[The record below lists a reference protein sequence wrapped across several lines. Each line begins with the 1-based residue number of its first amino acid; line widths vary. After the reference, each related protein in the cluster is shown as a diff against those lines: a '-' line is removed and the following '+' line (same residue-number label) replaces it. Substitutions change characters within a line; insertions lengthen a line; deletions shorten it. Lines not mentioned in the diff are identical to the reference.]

1 MKNENRIEAKPAKR
15 FFVEMLTRDIDL
27 DDAILDLIDNSLDG
41 LLRVTKANIEEYKNH
56 TIEININKDKFEIKD
71 NCGGIPTKVAQEYAF
86 RMGRPVGEIDNDVPT
101 IGMYGIGMKR
111 AVFKMGTAIKIVSQ
125 NDERCFSVDIPNTW
139 LQDDDAWELE
149 MNDCTKGLDQ
159 QGTIISVES
168 LYPGIS
174 TLYSDTSDFIGRLM
188 EKISIHYAFVL
199 KHGFN
204 ILINEKPIV
213 GKEISLLIDNAEET
227 ITNKKGILPF
237 VYKENDNGLEITIIC
252 GLADAPPSLEEDM
265 EDAETAKVNRMD
277 AGWTI
282 ICNDRVVLYADRTR
296 LTGWGDGLPQFHYQF
311 NTLIGIVSFKSN
323 IASKLPVTTTKRGV
337 DASSDVYLRIRRRM
351 IEGMRLFVDYTNK
364 WKNKRETERQTI
376 LPKAKSETLDN
387 LIDSDTFAEK
397 MVTVRDGTEGKL
409 YKPKLPE
416 PDREDD
422 GVRTVKY
429 SEHKDNIEKIAEDYF
444 ENKDLSPSDVGKKC
458 FEVILAQVTE
468 DK

>member
-1 MKNENRIEAKPAKR
+1 
-15 FFVEMLTRDIDL
+15 
-27 DDAILDLIDNSLDG
+27 
-41 LLRVTKANIEEYKNH
+41 
-56 TIEININKDKFEIKD
+56 
-71 NCGGIPTKVAQEYAF
+71 
-86 RMGRPVGEIDNDVPT
+86 
-101 IGMYGIGMKR
+101 MYGIGMKR
-111 AVFKMGTAIKIVSQ
+111 AVFKMGTAIKIVSK
-125 NDERCFSVDIPNTW
+125 NDERCFSVDIPAIW
-139 LQDDDAWELE
+139 LQDDNAWQLEMDECTDELE
-149 MNDCTKGLDQ
+149 E
-159 QGTIISVES
+159 QGTTISVES
-168 LYPGIS
+168 LYPGIA
-174 TLYSDTSDFIGRLM
+174 TLYSEESDFIGRLM

-204 ILINEKPIV
+204 ILVNGKQIV
-213 GKEISLLIDNAEET
+213 GKEISLLVDSAEET

-237 VYKENDNGLEITIIC
+237 VYKENYDGLEITIIC

-351 IEGMRLFVDYTNK
+351 IEGMRIFVDYTNK

-376 LPKAKSETLDN
+376 LPKAKSETLEN
-387 LIDSDTFAEK
+387 LIDSTTFVEK
-397 MVTVRDGTEGKL
+397 MITVRDGTEGKL

-416 PDREDD
+416 PTREDD
-422 GVRTVKY
+422 GMRTVRY
-429 SEHKDNIEKIAEDYF
+429 SEYKDNIEKIAEDYF
-444 ENKDLSPSDVGKKC
+444 ENKALSPSDVGKKC
-458 FEVILAQVTE
+458 FEVILSQVIE
-468 DK
+468 DN